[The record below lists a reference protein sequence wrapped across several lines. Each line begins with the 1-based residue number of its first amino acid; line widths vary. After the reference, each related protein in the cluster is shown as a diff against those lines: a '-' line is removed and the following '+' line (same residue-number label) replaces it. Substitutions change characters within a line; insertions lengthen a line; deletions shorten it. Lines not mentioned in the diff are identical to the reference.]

1 MRTSCIERLFLSLLA
16 AAAALAAQG
25 TKPRDFPAQYTAH
38 VQLGTTW
45 IGADF
50 HGHIVNTPKASYETP
65 RYLVVEV
72 AVFAPGSKKVDIDPT
87 QFLLTV
93 NGRTLTPQPPNVVSL
108 ALKNPVFEEQQRPHL
123 ETEADVGGVTASTGQ
138 PPMGPRFPGDS
149 DPANNRMQLPK
160 VDTDPSRGSVE
171 QEHVDPADAI
181 RRVGLEPG
189 QHMTPVAG
197 LLFYAWEGKLKKIKS
212 LKLEYSSPHGT
223 ATLDLQ

>member
-1 MRTSCIERLFLSLLA
+1 MGMSSIGRLFLSFLA

-50 HGHIVNTPKASYETP
+50 HGHFVNTGKASYETP

-72 AVFAPGSKKVDIDPT
+72 AVFVPSGKKVDVDPT

-93 NGRTLTPQPPNVVSL
+93 NGRTLMPQPPNLVSL
-108 ALKNPVFEEQQRPHL
+108 ALKNPTFEEQRPHL
-123 ETEADVGGVTASTGQ
+123 ETEADVGDVTASTGQ
-138 PPMGPRFPGDS
+138 PPLGPRFPGDN
-149 DPANNRMQLPK
+149 DPANNRMPLPR

-189 QHMTPVAG
+189 RHMTPVAG

-212 LKLEYSSPHGT
+212 LRLEYSSPHGT

>member
-1 MRTSCIERLFLSLLA
+1 MGMICIERLFLSLLA

-25 TKPRDFPAQYTAH
+25 TKPRNFPGQYTAH

-45 IGADF
+45 VGADF
-50 HGHIVNTPKASYETP
+50 HGHFVNTPKASYETP

-72 AVFAPGSKKVDIDPT
+72 AVFAPAGKKVDIDPT

-93 NGRTLTPQPPNVVSL
+93 NGRVLTPQPPNVVSL
-108 ALKNPVFEEQQRPHL
+108 ALKNPAFEEQQRPHL

-171 QEHVDPADAI
+171 QEHAYTAATSWRGWVE
-181 RRVGLEPG
+181 RGE
-189 QHMTPVAG
+189 HMSPVVG
-197 LLFYAWEGKLKKIKS
+197 LLFSTWE
-212 LKLEYSSPHGT
+212 
-223 ATLDLQ
+223 

>member
-1 MRTSCIERLFLSLLA
+1 MGMNCVERLFLSLLA

-25 TKPRDFPAQYTAH
+25 TKPRDFPTQYTAH
-38 VQLGTTW
+38 AQLGATW

-50 HGHIVNTPKASYETP
+50 LGHFVNTPKASYETS

-72 AVFAPGSKKVDIDPT
+72 AVFAPAGKKVDVDPT

-93 NGRTLTPQPPNVVSL
+93 NGRTLTPQPPNLVSL
-108 ALKNPVFEEQQRPHL
+108 ALKNPTFEEQRPHL
-123 ETEADVGGVTASTGQ
+123 ETEAGVGGVTASTGQ
-138 PPMGPRFPGDS
+138 PPLGPRFPGDN
-149 DPANNRMQLPK
+149 DPANNRVQLPR

-181 RRVGLEPG
+181 RRVGLEAG

-197 LLFYAWEGKLKKIKS
+197 LLFYAWEGKLKKIKA
-212 LKLEYSSPHGT
+212 LKLEYSSAHGT